1 MPYIRKAYDAFK
13 GDRFDVLGVAVS
25 DKREDT
31 QRALAELGLP
41 WNQIL
46 DAQSLPRENYGIST
60 IPHLI
65 LFAPDGTILM
75 RGLRGEQIY
84 AVLEDLL

>member
-1 MPYIRKAYDAFK
+1 M
-13 GDRFDVLGVAVS
+13 
-25 DKREDT
+25 
-31 QRALAELGLP
+31 P

-46 DAQSLPRENYGIST
+46 DAQKIPVELYGVAT

-65 LFAPDGTILM
+65 LFAPDGTILK

-84 AVLEDLL
+84 STLQELL